1 MLEVP
6 QAIKNSWLNFYEG
19 HDIEIDGS
27 FSTPND
33 AVTKKGNTLEA
44 KNATGRRILK
54 ILNKKTN
61 HYFVNLDTPLRQF
74 NVLLPSVSFE
84 LSSRPTQSVY

>member
-6 QAIKNSWLNFYEG
+6 RSAKTSWLNFYEG
-19 HDIEIDGS
+19 HDSEVDGS
-27 FSTPND
+27 FSTIEE
-33 AVTKKGNTLEA
+33 AVTKKGDNTLEA

-61 HYFVNLDTPLRQF
+61 NYLVHIDTPLKHF
-74 NVLLPSVSFE
+74 DVLLPSVSKYK
-84 LSSRPTQSVY
+84 QY